1 MDWLLCRLFSTKH
14 TDRFMQ
20 TAFLIRDEVR
30 NDSVRGLLAAG
41 GKIFHIIERPW
52 NNNRRNESCIP
63 AGEYHTTFL
72 PRSASGKYRQV
83 YHLQSV
89 PGRSGILIHNGNV
102 VAHSRG
108 CLIIGLRRGSLAG
121 KAAVL
126 NSRSALHQ
134 LFEVMGP
141 EPFKLKVIGNQFLS
155 GNTDIPV

>member
-1 MDWLLCRLFSTKH
+1 MK
-14 TDRFMQ
+14 
-20 TAFLIRDEVR
+20 TAFLLRDEVR
-30 NDSVRGLLAAG
+30 DDSVRGILAAG
-41 GKIFHIIERPW
+41 GAFFHVIERPW
-52 NNNRRNESCIP
+52 QNNKRNESCIP

-108 CLIIGLRRGSLAG
+108 CLIIGLRRGTLAG

-126 NSRSALHQ
+126 NSRTALHQ
-134 LFEVMGP
+134 LYQVMGP
-141 EPFKLKVIGNQFLS
+141 EPFKLTIIGKQTVAT
-155 GNTDIPV
+155 GADIHV

>member
-1 MDWLLCRLFSTKH
+1 
-14 TDRFMQ
+14 MQ
-20 TAFLIRDEVR
+20 TAFLLRDEVR
-30 NDSVRGLLAAG
+30 SDSVRGILAAG
-41 GKIFHIIERPW
+41 GKIFHVIERPW
-52 NNNRRNESCIP
+52 KNNQRNESCIP

-72 PRSASGKYRQV
+72 PRSASGKYRQI

-134 LFEVMGP
+134 LFQVMGP
-141 EPFKLKVIGNQFLS
+141 EPFKLKVIGNQHMATS
-155 GNTDIPV
+155 ADIHI

>member
-1 MDWLLCRLFSTKH
+1 
-14 TDRFMQ
+14 MQ
-20 TAFLIRDEVR
+20 TAFLLRDEVR
-30 NDSVRGLLAAG
+30 TDSIRGILAAG

-52 NNNRRNESCIP
+52 KNNKRNESCIP

-72 PRSASGKYRQV
+72 PCSASGKYRQV
-83 YHLQSV
+83 YHLQAV

-121 KAAVL
+121 KPAVL

-134 LFEVMGP
+134 LFQMMGP
-141 EPFKLKVIGNQFLS
+141 EPFKLKVIGNQNLVA
-155 GNTDIPV
+155 GADIHV

>member
-1 MDWLLCRLFSTKH
+1 
-14 TDRFMQ
+14 MQ
-20 TAFLIRDEVR
+20 TAFLLRDEVR
-30 NDSVRGLLAAG
+30 SDCVRGILAAG
-41 GKIFHIIERPW
+41 GKFFHVIERPW
-52 NNNRRNESCIP
+52 ESNTRNKSCIP

-121 KAAVL
+121 KPAVL

-134 LFEVMGP
+134 LFQVMGS
-141 EPFKLKVIGNQFLS
+141 EPFKLKIIGNQSLAAID
-155 GNTDIPV
+155 TIAA